1 MTQQKPTPD
10 PSNSV
15 AAASAP
21 SGAHDD
27 SRAQPGPVRTGMPL
41 ETLQPL
47 HPPTT
52 GNALPAPAT
61 PVPPVAALVPVTPI
75 TAPALTTPAQLLQK
89 VKPTPLVRAKP
100 PAAPT
105 STFVLPVIESVTN
118 VRLEHKLR
126 QKMDQKTK
134 PVGALGQLEDLALQM
149 GLIQCTDVV
158 SFQSP
163 QIVVFAADH
172 GIAAEGVSAYP
183 QSVTA
188 QMVANML
195 AGGAA
200 VNVLARQHGF
210 TLRVVDAGVASALP
224 EHPALIHQKIAF
236 GTANM
241 CREAAMTTAQM
252 DAALQAGVDVVRRLP
267 GNVMAFGEMGIGN
280 TSSAALLVTRLTRTP
295 IRDSAGR
302 GTGLTDDQ
310 LSHKRKMLMIASLHH
325 RRVFE
330 PLDVLAAMGGFE
342 IAMMVGA
349 MLQAAS
355 ERRLVLVDGFIASAA
370 ALVAHRLVPEVQ
382 HYMVFC
388 HRSAEHGHRILLKH
402 LKARAL
408 LDLDLRLGEGTGAL
422 LAWPL
427 VQSAAR
433 LMSEMASFASA
444 GVSQKETA

>member
-1 MTQQKPTPD
+1 MTTQTLTPHASQD
-10 PSNSV
+10 V
-15 AAASAP
+15 AASAEATP
-21 SGAHDD
+21 YSAPVPEPLQVAVTL
-27 SRAQPGPVRTGMPL
+27 SSPPEPAELAAPAQP
-41 ETLQPL
+41 
-47 HPPTT
+47 
-52 GNALPAPAT
+52 
-61 PVPPVAALVPVTPI
+61 
-75 TAPALTTPAQLLQK
+75 LQK
-89 VKPTPLVRAKP
+89 PVQRLLRNMASRTSA
-100 PAAPT
+100 
-105 STFVLPVIESVTN
+105 STFVLPVIASVSN
-118 VRLEHKLR
+118 VRLEHKLQ

-134 PVGALGQLEDLALQM
+134 PVGALGQLEGLAMQM
-149 GLIQCTDVV
+149 GLIQGTDVV

-172 GIAAEGVSAYP
+172 GIAVENVSAYP

-210 TLRVVDAGVASALP
+210 TLRVVDAGVASPLADN
-224 EHPALIHQKIAF
+224 PALIKRKIAL
-236 GTANM
+236 GTGNI
-241 CREAAMTTAQM
+241 CHEAAMSTAQM
-252 DAALQAGVDVVRRLP
+252 DKALQAGVNIVRKLP
-267 GNVMAFGEMGIGN
+267 GNVMAFGEMGIAN

-302 GTGLTDDQ
+302 GTGLTDEQ
-310 LSHKRKMLMIASLHH
+310 FAHKRQMLMIASMHH
-325 RRVFE
+325 RRVAE

-370 ALVAHRLVPEVQ
+370 ALVAQRLVAEVQ

-388 HRSAEHGHRILLKH
+388 HRSAERGHRILLKH
-402 LKARAL
+402 LKARPL
-408 LDLDLRLGEGTGAL
+408 LDLDMRLGEGTGAL

-444 GVSQKETA
+444 GVSQKEAS